1 MEPVETKINHLMH
14 GIDTDTK
21 INHLMPGIDENLLIK
36 TEFLKIIRT
45 FKVQKIKEEDKSKFL
60 NQNLDW

>member
-1 MEPVETKINHLMH
+1 MKLVETKINHLMH

-45 FKVQKIKEEDKSKFL
+45 FKV
-60 NQNLDW
+60 